1 MLLLL
6 PSAFLTSL
14 GIGVINLG
22 MLFVVKDEYRAS
34 PSAVGWFAALWAIT
48 YFVGCIALRPLHQ
61 RIGAR
66 LSMAAMNLGT
76 ALLLLAHLFTRNLA
90 SAFAVYGL
98 YGFITALFW
107 PRLMGWLSSGL
118 EGQALSK
125 ATSAFSFSW
134 SSGGIVAPYL
144 AGLLAEKGR
153 FLPVYVS
160 IGVFAATGLFIALSS
175 RLVATPPFAPTPLA
189 PAAKGADGQPGAEA
203 EGGARAE
210 AANAADRST
219 PLRFPAW
226 IGVFLLYA
234 LLSVFFNIFPLF
246 AKDELG
252 LSESRIGLILLIRAV
267 STTAGFWILGRVETW
282 HFKKAY
288 IVAPIAIALLIDLAF
303 IGVRSPLLF
312 GVLLAVAGFFHAMA
326 YNNSIF
332 YGVSGALDRDKRMT
346 IHEALLTAGQIL
358 GSLAG
363 GMLYQRFS
371 WGSIFLFLAFVFVAG
386 MAGQLRY
393 LRRRS

>member
-1 MLLLL
+1 
-6 PSAFLTSL
+6 
-14 GIGVINLG
+14 
-22 MLFVVKDEYRAS
+22 
-34 PSAVGWFAALWAIT
+34 
-48 YFVGCIALRPLHQ
+48 
-61 RIGAR
+61 
-66 LSMAAMNLGT
+66 MAAMNLGT

-189 PAAKGADGQPGAEA
+189 PAAKGSGGQTGAEA

-210 AANAADRST
+210 AATTADRST